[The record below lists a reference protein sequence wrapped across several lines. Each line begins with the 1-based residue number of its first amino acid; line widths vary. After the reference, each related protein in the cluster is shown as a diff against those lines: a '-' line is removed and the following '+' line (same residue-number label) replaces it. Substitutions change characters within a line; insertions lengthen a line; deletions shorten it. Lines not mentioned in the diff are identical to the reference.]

1 MVMLKR
7 VFRSKLLAVIAA
19 EIVLLIIGMLY
30 FAGAGYSQEELT
42 FTQDD
47 MQLQDIGRRY
57 SDGAYADASYTDIK
71 AVVTPKVRL
80 KKGIYFITAGY
91 TEKGIARAGLIYE
104 EVRTGKELVDEDEFT
119 VDPEKNS
126 LSYRVRIRNDSDY
139 RFKLRLTGDAADGDY
154 IILEHVSIVPSK
166 LTYIYPLVCMALF
179 FLFADLLVWGYLRYF
194 RFYDPERK
202 TVLVVLA
209 FTAFFMGLP
218 MYRNGLSEPINM
230 DLKFHLQRMEGL
242 YRGLLS
248 GQFPVKIQPEW
259 LDGNGYASSVFYGDI
274 LLYFPAVLRM
284 MGATLQDAYKCY
296 VEAVNIAIV
305 FVSYYAF
312 RRITKNE
319 TAALAG
325 SVLYAGSTTNLSLIY
340 TTTMVGGYS
349 ALIFYPLVIAGFYE
363 AFTIDV
369 KSREYKRIW
378 VLLTVGFTGLLMTHM
393 ISCLIL
399 GVYAILCCLLMIKKV
414 FRRETLCEFLKA
426 AGAAIALNLWFLV
439 PFLHYMLSEK
449 LRINHELG
457 KEIIYS
463 DYRVGLSDFLE
474 KGGGRS
480 IYHLFLH
487 PDYHID
493 LAILFILIFYV
504 ASIPIRKEGLLTK
517 SSRVV
522 FSFAVFGFWTCTDL
536 FPIVRISELIPPFY
550 KYFSTLQYQYR
561 FFNIAIAIAACLGAM
576 VFAMDIFEKKI
587 VYGMIGLL
595 CCFVLYQDFQYFG
608 QVGTESVYL
617 DYIDLEIWDDYQM
630 GKAEYLP
637 VETDMGK
644 LTDEVE
650 YDEALEV
657 EQIDRKYLSFDLSV
671 TNQTEE
677 ERQILLPV
685 LYYSGYRTYDV
696 QSRERL
702 ETVVGDNGRVTVKIP
717 AHYAGTFHT
726 AFREPWHWRAAEAV
740 SLLTCLLLL
749 LYAKREVF
757 KKYFRKGALQY
768 GD

>member
-1 MVMLKR
+1 MEKLKR
-7 VFRSKLLAVIAA
+7 IIRSKVLAVIAA
-19 EIVLLIIGMLY
+19 ELVVLILCAVYVTG
-30 FAGAGYSQEELT
+30 GYSKEELT
-42 FTQDD
+42 FAQEE
-47 MQLQDIGRRY
+47 MQLQKTDRSYSQGEYLDI
-57 SDGAYADASYTDIK
+57 SYTDMK
-71 AVVTPKVRL
+71 AVVTPKIRL
-80 KKGIYFITAGY
+80 KKGIYHITADY
-91 TEKGIARAGLIYE
+91 TEKGIAKAGLIYE
-104 EVRTGKELVDEDEFT
+104 ELRSGKELVDEDEFT

-126 LSYRVRIRNDSDY
+126 LSYRVRIRSDSDY

-154 IILEHVSIVPSK
+154 VLLSHVSIVPSK
-166 LTYIYPLVCMALF
+166 LTYGYPLFCMALL

-194 RFYDPERK
+194 RFFDPERK

-242 YRGLLS
+242 YRGLSS

-274 LLYFPAVLRM
+274 LLYFPAVLRI

-319 TAALAG
+319 TASMAG

-349 ALIFYPLVIAGFYE
+349 ALIFYPLIIAGFYE
-363 AFTIDV
+363 AFTKDV

-378 VLLTVGFTGLLMTHM
+378 ILLTVGFTGLLMTHM
-393 ISCLIL
+393 VSCLIL
-399 GVYAILCCLLMIKKV
+399 GVYSVLCCLLMIKKV
-414 FRRETLCEFLKA
+414 FRKETVCEFLKA

-439 PFLHYMLSEK
+439 PFLHYMLSEQ

-457 KEIIYS
+457 KEIGNR
-463 DYRVGLSDFLE
+463 DYGVSLSDFLG

-480 IYHLFLH
+480 IYNLFLH
-487 PDYHID
+487 SDYHID
-493 LAILFILIFYV
+493 LAILFVLIFYV
-504 ASIPIRKEGLLTK
+504 ATVSIQKKGLLTK
-517 SSRVV
+517 GSRVM
-522 FSFAVFGFWTCTDL
+522 FAFTVFGFWICTDL
-536 FPIVRISELIPPFY
+536 FPIVRIAELLPPFY

-637 VETDMGK
+637 IETDMGR

-650 YDEALEV
+650 YDGALQV

-671 TNQTEE
+671 TNQTDE

-702 ETVVGDNGRVTVKIP
+702 ETVSGDNGRVTVKIP
-717 AHYAGTFHT
+717 AHYAGAFHM
-726 AFREPWHWRAAEAV
+726 AFQEPWHWRVAEV
-740 SLLTCLLLL
+740 ISLLTLIVLF
-749 LYAKREVF
+749 LYGKKEVI

>member
-1 MVMLKR
+1 MEMLKGMI
-7 VFRSKLLAVIAA
+7 RSKVLAVIAA
-19 EIVLLIIGMLY
+19 EFIVLILCAIY
-30 FAGAGYSQEELT
+30 VTRGYSKEEFTFVQE
-42 FTQDD
+42 D
-47 MQLQDIGRRY
+47 MQLQDSGRGY
-57 SDGAYADASYTDIK
+57 SQGGYLDVYTDMK

-80 KKGIYFITAGY
+80 KKGIYDITADY
-91 TEKGIARAGLIYE
+91 MEKGIAKAGLIYE
-104 EVRTGKELVDEDEFT
+104 ELRSGKELVDEDEFT

-126 LSYRVRIRNDSDY
+126 LSYRIRIRNDSDY
-139 RFKLRLTGDAADGDY
+139 RFKIRLTGDAADGDY
-154 IILEHVSIVPSK
+154 VLLSQVSIVSSK
-166 LTYIYPLVCMALF
+166 LTYCYPIFCMALL
-179 FLFADLLVWGYLRYF
+179 FLFADLLAWGYLRYF

-202 TVLVVLA
+202 IVLVVLA
-209 FTAFFMGLP
+209 FTAFLMGLP

-259 LDGNGYASSVFYGDI
+259 LGGYGYASSVFYGDI
-274 LLYFPAVLRM
+274 LLYFPAVLRIA
-284 MGATLQDAYKCY
+284 GATLQDAYKCY

-319 TAALAG
+319 AAAMAG

-363 AFTIDV
+363 AFTKDV
-369 KSREYKRIW
+369 TCKEYKRIW
-378 VLLTVGFTGLLMTHM
+378 ILLTVGFTGLLMTHM

-399 GVYAILCCLLMIKKV
+399 GVYSVLCCLLMIKKV
-414 FRRETLCEFLKA
+414 FRKETFCEFLKA

-439 PFLHYMLSEK
+439 PFLHYMLSEE
-449 LRINHELG
+449 LRINYELG
-457 KEIIYS
+457 KEIGS
-463 DYRVGLSDFLE
+463 RDYWVSLSDFLG

-493 LAILFILIFYV
+493 FAILLILIFYV
-504 ASIPIRKEGLLTK
+504 ATIPIQKKGLLTK
-517 SSRVV
+517 GSRVV
-522 FSFAVFGFWTCTDL
+522 FSFAVIGFWICTDL
-536 FPIVRISELIPPFY
+536 FPIVRIAEMIPPFY

-576 VFAMDIFEKKI
+576 VFAMNIFEKKI
-587 VYGMIGLL
+587 IYGMIGFL
-595 CCFVLYQDFQYFG
+595 CCFVLYQDFLYFE

-617 DYIDLEIWDDYQM
+617 DYIDLELWDDYQM

-637 VETDMGK
+637 VETDMER

-650 YDEALEV
+650 YDEALQV

-671 TNQTEE
+671 KNPTDG
-677 ERQILLPV
+677 ERQVLLPI

-696 QSRERL
+696 QSRDKL
-702 ETVVGDNGRVTVKIP
+702 ETVSGDNGRVAVKIP
-717 AHYAGTFHT
+717 AHYAGTFHM
-726 AFREPWHWRAAEAV
+726 AFYEPWHWRAAEAI
-740 SLLTCLLLL
+740 SLLTLIFLF
-749 LYAKREVF
+749 LYGKKEVI

-768 GD
+768 GN